1 MSQSIDVDRTE
12 GKPMARPR
20 KKAQL
25 HEVADFVCDD
35 KVVHVDA
42 VRRARQALPGPATVG
57 GVIDLFAAL
66 GDPTRL
72 RMVAALAEQE
82 LCVCDLAA
90 TVGQSESAISHQLR
104 AMRAL
109 GLVHARRDGRLVYYE
124 LDDDHVVTL
133 YRQAL
138 DHVAHRATEPSA

>member
-1 MSQSIDVDRTE
+1 
-12 GKPMARPR
+12 MARPR
-20 KKAQL
+20 KSTQL
-25 HEVADFVCDD
+25 NDIADLVCDE
-35 KVVHVDA
+35 KVVHVEA
-42 VRRARQALPGPATVG
+42 VRDARQAIPDPVAVG
-57 GVIDLFAAL
+57 GVVGLFSAL

-72 RMVAALAEQE
+72 RMVAALERHE

-104 AMRAL
+104 AMRSL
-109 GLVHARRDGRLVYYE
+109 GLVRSRRDGRRVYYA

-138 DHVAHRATEPSA
+138 EHVVHRAPEPHA